1 VRSAAAGLRD
11 GLVQLVGL
19 ARIERTQPRQDRA
32 CVVETPHGDVSVPEV
47 LERLRVV
54 RPQSQRL
61 AIRLHRLVEAT
72 LLAKREAEPIPRL
85 GQRGIERDGLAVL
98 LLGGRPVAP
107 FGQRASFVESH
118 GRARAGA
125 LGLSQRRIVD
135 ARGRRRH
142 REPDESQHQ
151 PTHRRDGSIWRVNLA
166 RLGEESVE
174 RFGEYAALQFEGREL
189 TNVDQQ
195 RTGARVANA
204 LARMGVRPGDRVVV
218 LMPNCPEVL
227 AAYTGILK
235 AGAVIVPIVFLLSAD
250 EVRHILGDSGAKV
263 VITAPELASKVDGWP
278 GPVITV
284 GADAGART
292 WDDWIAHESDAFATI
307 DRADGDLVVIL
318 YTSGTTGKPKGV
330 ALSHANLASNARAAA
345 SIYELDR
352 TRWNLGVL
360 PLSHSYGLVTMNA
373 GNVLGTRT
381 VLLRWFNPEA
391 VLDAIARFRVQSMAG
406 VPTMY
411 VYLLN
416 HAGADRFDTSSMRS
430 WGSGAAP
437 LPVEIIEPFEK
448 KFGGRLVE
456 GYGLT
461 EASPVVTS
469 TRLSSPRKPGSVGQP
484 LPGVQVVIL
493 DEHDRALP
501 IGETGEIG
509 VRGPN
514 VMLGYYGLPDET
526 ERTLRNGWLHT
537 GDVGRLDA
545 DGFLYIVERK
555 KDLIIRGGFNVYPR
569 EVEEVLYA
577 HPAVAEAAVVGMRD
591 ALMGEEVC
599 AFVTLRPGAS
609 ADADAIIG
617 FCQSRLAKYK
627 CPREVRFLPALPKN
641 PVGKIL
647 RKELRA
653 LV

>member
-1 VRSAAAGLRD
+1 M
-11 GLVQLVGL
+11 
-19 ARIERTQPRQDRA
+19 
-32 CVVETPHGDVSVPEV
+32 
-47 LERLRVV
+47 
-54 RPQSQRL
+54 
-61 AIRLHRLVEAT
+61 
-72 LLAKREAEPIPRL
+72 
-85 GQRGIERDGLAVL
+85 
-98 LLGGRPVAP
+98 
-107 FGQRASFVESH
+107 
-118 GRARAGA
+118 
-125 LGLSQRRIVD
+125 
-135 ARGRRRH
+135 
-142 REPDESQHQ
+142 
-151 PTHRRDGSIWRVNLA
+151 NLA
-166 RLGEESVE
+166 RLGEDSVE
-174 RFGEYAALQFEGREL
+174 RFGEYTALHFEGREL

-195 RTGARVANA
+195 RTAARVANA
-204 LARMGVRPGDRVVV
+204 LVRLGVQPGDRVVV

-235 AGAVIVPIVFLLSAD
+235 AGAVIVPIVFLLSPD
-250 EVRHILGDSGAKV
+250 EVRHILADSAAKV
-263 VITAPELASKVDGWP
+263 VITAPELASKVEGWR
-278 GPVITV
+278 GPVIAV
-284 GADAGART
+284 GGEGGGARA
-292 WDDWIAHESDAFATI
+292 WDDWIAREPDAFATI
-307 DRADGDLVVIL
+307 ERADGELAVIL
-318 YTSGTTGKPKGV
+318 YTSGTTGKSKGV

-352 TRWNLGVL
+352 ERWNLGVL
-360 PLSHSYGLVTMNA
+360 PLSHSYGLVTLNA
-373 GNVLGTRT
+373 GNILGTKS
-381 VLLRWFNPEA
+381 VLLRWFNPDA
-391 VLDAIARFRVQSMAG
+391 VLDAITRFRVQAMAG

-437 LPVEIIEPFEK
+437 LPLEIVEPFEK

-469 TRLSSPRKPGSVGQP
+469 TRLSAPRKPGSVGQP
-484 LPGVQVVIL
+484 LPGVEVSIL
-493 DEHDRALP
+493 DDDDRALP
-501 IGETGEIG
+501 VGDTGEIG

-526 ERTLRNGWLHT
+526 ARTLRNGWLHT

-545 DGFLYIVERK
+545 DGFLYVVERK

-591 ALMGEEVC
+591 PLMGEEVC
-599 AFVTLRPGAS
+599 AFVALKAGAT
-609 ADADAIIG
+609 ADAEALID
-617 FCQSRLAKYK
+617 FCRSRLAKYK
-627 CPREVRFLPALPKN
+627 CPREMRFLPSLPKN